1 MRISSRVYLL
11 ASGHL
16 GCSFSHPNDCNVYA
30 VRCGSRYFL
39 IDTGV
44 GLNTDRI
51 LSELES
57 DKIQPAQVEGILL
70 THGHLDHSGGAALLH
85 EALGAPVFSS
95 RQTADAM
102 ERADEQAISLA
113 AAKSAG
119 IYGPEVRLT
128 ACPVERV
135 LEDHGCFDA
144 GDSRITPIH
153 TPGHSHDMLSYLV
166 ESPDG
171 RLLFPGDTVFHGGK
185 ILLSATWDCDP
196 QAYAVS
202 LRSLS
207 QLTIEGLYPGHGL
220 WSVNDSSR
228 HLEQSLRFVN
238 QLLLPPN
245 LM

>member
-1 MRISSRVYLL
+1 MQISSRVYLL

-30 VRCGSRYFL
+30 VRCGTRYFL

-44 GLNTDRI
+44 GLGTDRI

-70 THGHLDHSGGAALLH
+70 THGHLDHSGGACLLH
-85 EALGAPVFSS
+85 EALAAPVFSS
-95 RQTADAM
+95 RQTADAI

-119 IYGPEVRLT
+119 IYGPKVRLS

-135 LEDHGCFDA
+135 LHDRDRFDA
-144 GDSRITPIH
+144 GDCRITAIY
-153 TPGHSHDMLSYLV
+153 TPGHSHDMMNYLV
-166 ESPDG
+166 ESPDDVF
-171 RLLFPGDTVFHGGK
+171 LFSGDTLFHGGK
-185 ILLSATWDCDP
+185 ILLSTTWDCDP
-196 QAYAVS
+196 EAYAAS
-202 LRSLS
+202 LRSLGE
-207 QLTIEGLYPGHGL
+207 LKIDGLYPGHGL

-228 HLEQSLRFVN
+228 HLEESLRFVN